1 MRETP
6 KRVAAGA
13 LLMAGMLPLTG
24 CQRAP
29 SIDVLG
35 SFFPA
40 WLLCLVL
47 GIVLTTGTRFLL
59 LKLHLEKALSPP
71 VLMYA
76 SATALFTFALWLL
89 FFH

>member
-1 MRETP
+1 MPQRL
-6 KRVAAGA
+6 GA
-13 LLMAGMLPLTG
+13 QVMLLSASISLVG
-24 CQRAP
+24 CQHAP

-47 GIVLTTGTRFLL
+47 GIVLTTGTRFML
-59 LKLHLEKALSPP
+59 LKLHVEEAFSPP
-71 VLMYA
+71 ILMYA
-76 SATALFTFALWLL
+76 CSTALFTFALWLL

>member
-1 MRETP
+1 MRHMP
-6 KRVAAGA
+6 QRLGA
-13 LLMAGMLPLTG
+13 KVLLLSTTISLVG

-59 LKLHLEKALSPP
+59 LKLHLEEAFSPP
-71 VLMYA
+71 ILMYA
-76 SATALFTFALWLL
+76 SSTALFTFALWLL

>member
-1 MRETP
+1 MRLEPNRTP
-6 KRVAAGA
+6 AKV
-13 LLMAGMLPLTG
+13 LLLVGVISLTG

-40 WLLCLVL
+40 WLFCFAL
-47 GIVLTTGTRFLL
+47 GILLAAGTRFLL
-59 LKLHLEKALSPP
+59 VAVHMEEALSPP
-71 VLMYA
+71 IVMYVCL
-76 SATALFTFALWLL
+76 TAVFTFALWLL

>member
-13 LLMAGMLPLTG
+13 MLMAGMLPLTG

-59 LKLHLEKALSPP
+59 LKLHLEEALSPP

-76 SATALFTFALWLL
+76 CATALFTFALWLL

>member
-1 MRETP
+1 MRHMP
-6 KRVAAGA
+6 QRLGA
-13 LLMAGMLPLTG
+13 QVLLLSTTISLVG

-29 SIDVLG
+29 SIDVVG

-59 LKLHLEKALSPP
+59 LKLHLEEAFSPP
-71 VLMYA
+71 ILMYA
-76 SATALFTFALWLL
+76 SSTALFTFALWLL